1 MLQKKWGPT
10 IFAGVVLHYIIINTV
25 LLLLLLLLLLVY
37 GYSNGKTLRAITI
50 KHMEETQM
58 ERVKKGETTP
68 YGGILLKKKEYQAY
82 IDIIDKYEEYLK
94 KQQNKGGNNKCL

>member
-25 LLLLLLLLLLVY
+25 LLLLLLLLLVY